1 MIDPAALEE
10 TPVRP
15 MSFRVGLYEAIRRTA
30 EAQLSA
36 VLSDDLEHFYELL
49 EERERLLEKT
59 EAVQQKLSGT
69 DRDRANDVV
78 REILRIDQE
87 TEDLLMDRI
96 NEARGE
102 LTTIAVGGR
111 ALKAYG
117 SATEPRAVA
126 DWR

>member
-1 MIDPAALEE
+1 MIDQAALEE
-10 TPVRP
+10 SQVVRP

-36 VLSDDLEHFYELL
+36 VISDDLEHFYELL

-59 EAVQQKLSGT
+59 EAVKQKLDGE

-87 TEDLLMDRI
+87 TEVILMDRI
-96 NEARGE
+96 SEARTE
-102 LTTIAVGGR
+102 LNTIAVGGR

-117 SATEPRAVA
+117 FATEPRAA